1 MSKAEQT
8 QHPAGM
14 PDPEPD
20 EWVVESCRSP
30 LQFWQQ
36 YQEQA
41 EFPEPALLASKPGT
55 EGEVLVIRGFDNL
68 LHYLDWYDS
77 VQAAAGKV
85 PSRDKSYV
93 G

>member
-1 MSKAEQT
+1 MSKDQ
-8 QHPAGM
+8 QHPVGI
-14 PDPEPD
+14 PDPEPF

-36 YQEQA
+36 CQQQA
-41 EFPEPALLASKPGT
+41 EFPEPAMLASKPGSG
-55 EGEVLVIRGFDNL
+55 GEVLVIRGFDNL

-77 VQAAAGKV
+77 VQAAAGK
-85 PSRDKSYV
+85 